1 VLGSNEIAPHE
12 TTPPPFRVTNGDMK
26 CRDEQNHVV
35 RVVDSDAAHHESTF
49 SMSLV
54 DAMSHDR
61 DRCRTTVYFAPTIL
75 FAMTVA
81 SR

>member
-1 VLGSNEIAPHE
+1 VLVSNETASHE
-12 TTPPPFRVTNGDMK
+12 TTPPTFRVSHGKIK
-26 CRDEQNHVV
+26 CRDEQNQVV

-49 SMSLV
+49 SLSLV
-54 DAMSHDR
+54 DAMSHVR